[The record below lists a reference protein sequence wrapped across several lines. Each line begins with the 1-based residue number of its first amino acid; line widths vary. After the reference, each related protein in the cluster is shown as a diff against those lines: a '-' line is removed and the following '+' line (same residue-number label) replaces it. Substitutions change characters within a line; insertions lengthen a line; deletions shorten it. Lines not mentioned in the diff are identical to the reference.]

1 MIEKQ
6 HETLEDIIMTSG
18 IKLDRIA
25 SKMGI
30 STNYLWKLRKNPSSM
45 SMVQMESLAYALGVS
60 IARVFEA
67 VKNFKD

>member
-6 HETLEDIIMTSG
+6 RETLEDIILTSG

-25 SKMGI
+25 ANMGI
-30 STNYLWKLRKNPSSM
+30 STNYLWKLRRNPPMM
-45 SMVQMESLAYALGVS
+45 SMVQMENLAAALGVN

-67 VKNFKD
+67 IKNFKD

>member
-6 HETLEDIIMTSG
+6 HENLEDIIMTSG

-45 SMVQMESLAYALGVS
+45 SIVQMESLASALGVS

-67 VKNFKD
+67 IKNFKD